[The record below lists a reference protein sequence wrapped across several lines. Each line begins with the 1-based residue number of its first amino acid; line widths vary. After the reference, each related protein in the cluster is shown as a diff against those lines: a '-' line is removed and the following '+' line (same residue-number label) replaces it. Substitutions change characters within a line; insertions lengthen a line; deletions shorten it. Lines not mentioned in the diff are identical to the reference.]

1 MDDSPADPR
10 ATKVCFSMRYLRG
23 QQNSGFPSA
32 PGEAAARVDN
42 DALAQLIGR
51 DRLNLLTDDGQRFS
65 VGFSKATSP
74 LPPGLA
80 CVVVASGLSD
90 VSTKLRR

>member
-1 MDDSPADPR
+1 MEDSPADPR

-23 QQNSGFPSA
+23 QQNSGFTSA

-51 DRLNLLTDDGQRFS
+51 DRLNLLTDDGQRFG
-65 VGFSKATSP
+65 VGFSGATSP
-74 LPPGLA
+74 PPDLA